1 MKPLNKC
8 AIKNLPYYDVFFIT
22 IYGKQNN
29 KISYEKKKVTSITKF
44 RSLGH
49 GNLYFSRKLLK

>member
-29 KISYEKKKVTSITKF
+29 KISYEKKKVTSFTK
-44 RSLGH
+44 S
-49 GNLYFSRKLLK
+49 Y